1 MINYSL
7 FYEEAVMKS
16 IKEIRKG
23 KFGKKFEQGQVIILM
38 ALAMVAL
45 LGFTSLAIDGGM
57 LYADR
62 RAAQNAADAA
72 AFAGILKKAKGLSDA
87 DAIMAA
93 VDLASTNGYESSQ
106 VNVEVWSQSDITG
119 NYDFV
124 SVDVTA
130 TTRTAFLHFVFD
142 GEASNKVMAVTKVR
156 AAGPAF
162 PEVAIVAMN
171 DCTTGSGPLLSITGG
186 GNSGGVLTYNGGMFI
201 NSPEPSGSG
210 HCAINPPSSAVTWGI
225 RAFDGYKI
233 WSVGSHA
240 YNGQTKVS
248 PVPIQVGF
256 NGGQPISDPLAGLLE
271 PQCTA
276 NGSVVGGV
284 HQPGRYGGPGQPS
297 LSGNQDKTFAP
308 GIYCISGDVTVAG
321 NGSWSGDGVVLNF
334 MNGAL
339 SFRGN
344 GNLTLTAPNATN
356 CIGNNGDLTASCT
369 YKGIVMYSS
378 RANTNT
384 LDIRGNGD
392 IRVTGLV
399 YALNGRVEGKGGGA
413 DPDDWVV
420 RGQIIAGSVAGD
432 GNGSFVVS
440 YDADNTYHINT
451 LMNLEQ

>member
-1 MINYSL
+1 
-7 FYEEAVMKS
+7 MKS

-171 DCTTGSGPLLSITGG
+171 DCTTGGGPLLSITGG

>member
-1 MINYSL
+1 
-7 FYEEAVMKS
+7 MKS

-72 AFAGILKKAKGLSDA
+72 AFAGILKKAQGLSDA
-87 DAIMAA
+87 DAIIAA

-156 AAGPAF
+156 AAGPAM
-162 PEVAIVAMN
+162 PQVAIVAMN
-171 DCTTGSGPLLSITGG
+171 DCTTGGGPLLSITGG

-210 HCAINPPSSAVTWGI
+210 HCAISPPSSAVTWGI

-233 WSVGSHA
+233 WSIGAHT

-248 PVPIQVGF
+248 PVPIQTGF
-256 NGGQPISDPLAGLLE
+256 NSGQPISDPLAGLPE
-271 PQCTA
+271 PQCTV

-284 HQPGRYGGPGQPS
+284 HQPGRYGGSGQPS
-297 LSGNQDKTFAP
+297 LSGNQNKTFAP
-308 GIYCISGDVTVAG
+308 GIYCISGNVSVAG
-321 NGSWSGDGVVLNF
+321 NGSWSGNGVLLYF

-344 GNLTLTAPNATN
+344 GNLTLTAPNAAN

-369 YKGIVMYSS
+369 FQGIVMYSARS
-378 RANTNT
+378 NTST
-384 LDIRGNGD
+384 LDARGNGD
-392 IRVTGLV
+392 IKITGLV
-399 YALNGRVEGKGGGA
+399 YALNGRVEAKGGGA
-413 DPDDWVV
+413 DPDEWVV
-420 RGQIIAGSVAGD
+420 KGQIIAGSVAGD

-440 YDADNTYHINT
+440 YDADNTYHLNA
-451 LMNLEQ
+451 LMNLER